1 MYFLNGK
8 ITHTKKFYYHEL
20 VKTSEEKQND
30 SSKFYVFS
38 NRFWTKHK
46 QLLMKF
52 TKSSAECV

>member
-8 ITHTKKFYYHEL
+8 ITQTKKFYYHEL

-46 QLLMKF
+46 
-52 TKSSAECV
+52 